1 MKLPLRTIII
11 DDEQLALDRLRRML
25 GSYADVFAI
34 ITEAHNGAEGL
45 NLIEKHKPD
54 LIFLDIEMPLL
65 NGFEMLARVSAMPMV
80 VFATAYDQYAIRAF
94 EENSVDYLLKPIEN
108 ERLQK
113 TVEKIKFRTEPQ
125 VEHGAEAEEKIV
137 SSEETK
143 EFYTQNLLRLLE
155 KMQPKQEMHALS
167 VKSGERILLIPL
179 TDASHFEA
187 EDKYVF
193 LNTLDG
199 QQYLLNH
206 TLATLEEKLPPHFLR
221 VSRSAIVNTHQIG
234 EIQRYFNG
242 KYLLVMRDHK
252 ATSLHSG
259 STYGDAIRRL
269 LSI

>member
-1 MKLPLRTIII
+1 MKLPLRTILI

-25 GSYADVFAI
+25 GNYGGVFDI
-34 ITEAHNGAEGL
+34 IAEAHNGAEGL
-45 NLIEKHKPD
+45 ELIEKHKPD

-113 TVEKIKFRTEPQ
+113 TVEKIKTRTESKEEAQ
-125 VEHGAEAEEKIV
+125 AEEAKD
-137 SSEETK
+137 
-143 EFYTQNLLRLLE
+143 FYSQNLLKLLE
-155 KMQPKQEMHALS
+155 EIQPKQEMHALS

-179 TDASHFEA
+179 TEVSHFEA

-199 QQYLLNH
+199 QQYLINH
-206 TLATLEEKLPPHFLR
+206 TLTSLAEKLPPHFLR
-221 VSRSAIVNTHQIG
+221 VSRSAILNTHQIA
-234 EIQRYFNG
+234 EIQRYFDS
-242 KYLLVMRDHK
+242 KYLLVLRDRK
-252 ATSLHSG
+252 ATSLQSG
-259 STYGDAIRRL
+259 STYGNAIRQL